1 MIDTQTLI
9 ACTGAAPA
17 YAERYAAPLNE
28 ALQRF
33 RITTPNVV
41 SCLLGQVA
49 IESEGRNGSL
59 SVVEED
65 LYYTTADRLRAVFPS
80 LFVKGQYRADDF
92 LRNARALSLLR
103 YKGYHGRG
111 LIQLTWLDAYRAAS
125 AALGFDYVGDPALVL
140 MPKHAALTACWFF
153 AAYKGCL
160 PAAERGDIYEVT
172 GRVNGEARLKL
183 TERKAATARAYKV
196 LSGGRA
202 P

>member
-1 MIDTQTLI
+1 LIDTQTLI

-17 YAERYAAPLNE
+17 YAERYAAPLND

-33 RITTPNVV
+33 GIA
-41 SCLLGQVA
+41 SASAIAYLLGQVA
-49 IESEGRNGSL
+49 IESEGRKGPL

-65 LYYTTADRLRAVFPS
+65 LYYTTAERLRAVFPS
-80 LFVKGQYRADDF
+80 LFVKGQYRADDY
-92 LRNARALSLLR
+92 LRNAGALSQLR

-125 AALGFDYVGDPALVL
+125 AALGFDYVGDPCLVL

-153 AAYKGCL
+153 AVYKGCL

-196 LSGGRA
+196 LSK
-202 P
+202 